1 MASAFAELPL
11 ALFSTLA
18 PMGAGAFLILAILF
32 STTNVEEDAARRIDK
47 LTAIPVGLVI
57 VGFIAA
63 FFHLADPL
71 HAFGVFAGIG
81 SSPLSNELAAG
92 CLFALVMLAYWIAAM
107 MGKLKTGVRRGLL
120 WACAVLGI
128 VFAWFT
134 GAAYMI
140 DTIPSWNTVAG
151 PVQLV
156 GFALIG
162 GVAASVL
169 VLALAKHAQALKT
182 PPLKTAVL
190 AVTAAG
196 LVLAIGGVAAQA
208 AAVSGMT
215 NALVSGQDLVGSVML
230 AIICGI
236 ICLVG
241 TGVCD
246 AFAVRG
252 SGAGEG
258 ALAGASWGAAVLAL
272 VGILLVRLAFYG
284 MQLSAG
290 LSIM

>member
-32 STTNVEEDAARRIDK
+32 STTNMEEDAARRIDK

-63 FFHLADPL
+63 FFHLANPL
-71 HAFGVFAGIG
+71 HAFGVFSGIG
-81 SSPLSNELAAG
+81 SSPLSNELVAG
-92 CLFALVMLAYWIAAM
+92 CLFTLVMLVYWIAAM
-107 MGKLKTGVRRGLL
+107 VGKLGAGARKGLL
-120 WACAVLGI
+120 WVCAVFGI

-140 DTIPSWNTVAG
+140 DTIPSWNTIAG
-151 PVQLV
+151 PVQMV

-162 GVAASVL
+162 GAAISVL
-169 VLALAKHAQALKT
+169 MLTLAKHAQALKT
-182 PPLKTAVL
+182 PPLKTALL
-190 AVTAAG
+190 AVMAAG
-196 LVLAIGGVAAQA
+196 LVLVIGGVAAQA
-208 AAVSGMT
+208 AAVSGMS
-215 NALVSGQDLVGSVML
+215 NALVNGSDLVGSVML
-230 AIICGI
+230 VIVCGI

-246 AFAVRG
+246 AFAVRA

-284 MQLSAG
+284 MQLSVG

>member
-32 STTNVEEDAARRIDK
+32 STTSMEEDAARRIDK

-63 FFHLADPL
+63 FFHLASPL
-71 HAFGVFAGIG
+71 HAFGVFSGIG
-81 SSPLSNELAAG
+81 SSPLSNELVAG
-92 CLFALVMLAYWIAAM
+92 CLFTLVMLVYWIAAM
-107 MGKLKTGVRRGLL
+107 VGKLGAGARKGLL
-120 WACAVLGI
+120 WVCAVLGI

-140 DTIPSWNTVAG
+140 DTIPSWNTIAG
-151 PVQLV
+151 PVQMV

-162 GVAASVL
+162 GAAISVL
-169 VLALAKHAQALKT
+169 MLTLAKHAQALKT
-182 PPLKTAVL
+182 PPLKTALL
-190 AVTAAG
+190 AVMAAG
-196 LVLAIGGVAAQA
+196 LVLVIGGVAAQA
-208 AAVSGMT
+208 AAVSGMS
-215 NALVSGQDLVGSVML
+215 NALVSGSDLVGSVML
-230 AIICGI
+230 VIVCGI

-246 AFAVRG
+246 AFAVRA

-284 MQLSAG
+284 MQLSVG